1 MINILIPAMGNSV
14 FFENYYFPKLMIE
27 INGETVLE
35 KVISNFNEIEDKHF
49 IFVLSEKECNEFHT
63 DNGVELLSGG
73 NCSIIQLKN
82 ETAGGLCTA
91 LMAIEHINNEDPLI
105 IANFDQIIDVDYPD
119 VIRTFEEGGF
129 DAGVISFS
137 SIHPRW
143 SYLRIADDEV
153 VELAEKHPIS
163 KHAIAGFYYFKHGS
177 DFVEGAKLAIY
188 KENNLNGRY
197 YISASMNELVLMGRR
212 IGMYEIDRENYHSFY
227 SPDKIKEYE
236 KTL

>member
-35 KVISNFNEIEDKHF
+35 KVINNFCQIEEKHF

-63 DNGVELLSGG
+63 DNGVKLLTGG
-73 NCSIIQLKN
+73 NCSIIRLKN
-82 ETAGGLCTA
+82 ETAGGLCTSLIA
-91 LMAIEHINNEDPLI
+91 VEYINNGDPLI
-105 IANFDQIIDVDYPD
+105 VANFDQIIDVNYQD
-119 VIRTFEEGGF
+119 VIDSFNDNNY
-129 DAGVISFS
+129 DAGVISFK

-143 SYLRIADDEV
+143 SYLRVDGDEV
-153 VELAEKHPIS
+153 VELSEKCPIS
-163 KHAIAGFYYFKHGS
+163 KNAIAGFYYFRHGS
-177 DFVEGAKLAIY
+177 DFVEGAKRAIY
-188 KENNLNGRY
+188 KESSLNGRY
-197 YISASMNELVLMGRR
+197 YISSSMNELILMGRR
-212 IGMYEIDRENYHSFY
+212 IGMYTIDKDNYHSFY